1 MKNSFLF
8 NILILLIVLLFMDC
22 NQPGGTMEETPTSGN
37 IKISVDES
45 FKLLMDSE
53 IFLFTA
59 SYKNAII
66 RPEYKTEYDVIN
78 DFMNDSVQTIVTAKK
93 LTKEQTEYL
102 KSKTLN
108 PKTYAIAI
116 DAVALI
122 VNVKNPDTLI
132 QVNKFK
138 QILAGN
144 IKKWEEINPKNKTGK
159 IEVVFDNSKSA
170 NARYLKEKLYLQ
182 KFPDNCY
189 TANTN
194 DSVIDYVEKHKNAIG
209 IISVN
214 WISDN
219 NDSVSNNFLKR
230 IKVVGLTSEFDPE
243 GTDYYRPYPA
253 YIKDESYPF
262 RREVYM
268 ITRETFT
275 GLGSGF
281 IWYVSGEKGQRI
293 VLKSGLVPSTMPS
306 RVVKMKS
313 KFD

>member
-1 MKNSFLF
+1 MV
-8 NILILLIVLLFMDC
+8 IVALSC
-22 NQPGGTMEETPTSGN
+22 NKPVDQLQETPTRGN

-45 FKLLMDSE
+45 FKLFIDSE
-53 IFLFTA
+53 IFMFTA
-59 SYKNAII
+59 SYKYANIKAQ
-66 RPEYKTEYDVIN
+66 YKPEYDVIN
-78 DFMNDSVQTIVTAKK
+78 DFMNDSVKVIVTAKK
-93 LTKEQTEYL
+93 LTNEQTEYL
-102 KSKTLN
+102 KSLTLN
-108 PKTYAIAI
+108 PKTYAVAI

-132 QVNKFK
+132 PVNKFK

-144 IKKWEEINPKNKTGK
+144 MNKWEQVNPRNKTGK

-170 NARYLKEKLYLQ
+170 NARYFKEKLNLQ
-182 KFPDNCY
+182 NFPDYCY

-194 DSVIDYVEKHKNAIG
+194 DSVISYVEKHKNAIG